1 MQTSTRRVSFGSG
14 DELSARRTDPRR
26 SCRLSILTLNVYAGP
41 PLPTMLAGSLEGSER
56 LRLQIKE
63 ILHLKPDLV
72 CCQEVLADGVR
83 STIIRAT
90 ADYYGCSSATHPAF
104 SRYALR
110 AFGSALLIV
119 MYGLLLVAAAQLAAY
134 YIDPRALP
142 RSSAEPAAF
151 ASFIMAF
158 GACAAR
164 VVLWVKRSTLYGFAF
179 GETHPAGLFLLHKRS
194 TLRPRWEAIASQY
207 TEQAGD
213 LMNLVRPRGVLWRLF
228 ELKCDGAADRSCS
241 LCTCTRASHLPP
253 RLSGSPLW
261 VGNTHADA
269 LSAGGD
275 ALSAAAQPSRHRC
288 AQLSQLFSEGERLVE
303 CFASCGGRAYD
314 RARVLVAGERALRP
328 RTPSQAPP
336 THPAARPGDLNTTRE
351 LREVDVMEKHGF
363 EDAWVL
369 GNGDV
374 PCHSWDGVRNPLV
387 TCAAAMPCGPLDH
400 CSEPSRSLCC
410 RCGFQSSGAEALRC
424 TYDYIL
430 RHVSSGLEVTRASL
444 ALDSP
449 PWLSDH
455 FGVLAEF
462 AVKPLHSVSRD
473 PLHRHPRAGPCGLK
487 VLPLSLARDGDLAPL
502 AARRNL
508 LGGSDTDVIDLLDD
522 GSSDSSEYTSSSC

>member
-164 VVLWVKRSTLYGFAF
+164 VVLWVKRSTLHGFAF
-179 GETHPAGLFLLHKRS
+179 DCCCTSDPPSVRAGK
-194 TLRPRWEAIASQY
+194 Q
-207 TEQAGD
+207 
-213 LMNLVRPRGVLWRLF
+213 
-228 ELKCDGAADRSCS
+228 
-241 LCTCTRASHLPP
+241 
-253 RLSGSPLW
+253 SPL
-261 VGNTHADA
+261 
-269 LSAGGD
+269 S
-275 ALSAAAQPSRHRC
+275 
-288 AQLSQLFSEGERLVE
+288 
-303 CFASCGGRAYD
+303 
-314 RARVLVAGERALRP
+314 
-328 RTPSQAPP
+328 TPS
-336 THPAARPGDLNTTRE
+336 
-351 LREVDVMEKHGF
+351 
-363 EDAWVL
+363 
-369 GNGDV
+369 
-374 PCHSWDGVRNPLV
+374 
-387 TCAAAMPCGPLDH
+387 
-400 CSEPSRSLCC
+400 
-410 RCGFQSSGAEALRC
+410 
-424 TYDYIL
+424 
-430 RHVSSGLEVTRASL
+430 
-444 ALDSP
+444 
-449 PWLSDH
+449 
-455 FGVLAEF
+455 
-462 AVKPLHSVSRD
+462 KP
-473 PLHRHPRAGPCGLK
+473 
-487 VLPLSLARDGDLAPL
+487 
-502 AARRNL
+502 
-508 LGGSDTDVIDLLDD
+508 
-522 GSSDSSEYTSSSC
+522 ETS

>member
-134 YIDPRALP
+134 YIDPLALP

-179 GETHPAGLFLLHKRS
+179 GETHPAGLLLLHKRS
-194 TLRPRWEAIASQY
+194 TLRPCWETIASQY

-228 ELKCDGAADRSCS
+228 ELKCD
-241 LCTCTRASHLPP
+241 
-253 RLSGSPLW
+253 GSPLW

-314 RARVLVAGERALRP
+314 RARVLVAG
-328 RTPSQAPP
+328 
-336 THPAARPGDLNTTRE
+336 DLNTTRE

-387 TCAAAMPCGPLDH
+387 T
-400 CSEPSRSLCC
+400 
-410 RCGFQSSGAEALRC
+410 CGFQSSGAEALRC